1 MSRRHLTFTCKG
13 ETLAGTLDDAPGK
26 VGLLIVTGGNEIRA
40 GAFSGQAKLAH
51 HIAENGYPV
60 FRFDRRGVG
69 NSGGENGG
77 YTSSQPDIAAAKA
90 AFLAAAPQVECIV
103 AHGNCDA
110 ATAVMAFSAVD
121 ARIVSNSW
129 VYGDGG
135 EDTGA
140 APPAAAI
147 RSRYA
152 EKLKNPREVLRL
164 LTGGVS
170 LGKLFRGLLAAIKPR
185 PASHCDEALRIAALV
200 SKATRPRKRSCWP
213 EGTARRSILLP
224 IGIRQTRAGSIVPTR
239 TIPSV
244 PARHKNGISTSYSP
258 PFTNRLASSTWVD
271 QRNWPTGRTSASL

>member
-200 SKATRPRKRSCWP
+200 ESNTPP
-213 EGTARRSILLP
+213 LTILLAGRDRTAQYFAANWDP
-224 IGIRQTRAGSIVPTR
+224 ADPRRKYCPDADHSFSSGPAQEWYFNQLLAALHEQARQLDMG
-239 TIPSV
+239 
-244 PARHKNGISTSYSP
+244 
-258 PFTNRLASSTWVD
+258 
-271 QRNWPTGRTSASL
+271 